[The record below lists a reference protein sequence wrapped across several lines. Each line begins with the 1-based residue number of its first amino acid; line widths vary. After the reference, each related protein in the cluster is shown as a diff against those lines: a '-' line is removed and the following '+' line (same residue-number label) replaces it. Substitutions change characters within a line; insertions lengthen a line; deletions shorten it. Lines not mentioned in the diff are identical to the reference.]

1 MRIVTHHKNTMA
13 TWKDMDSSD
22 LEGEEANIDF
32 MKNVNSDT
40 SDNSDDEEVDFFDI
54 DYDRQAYYESISHN
68 GKLIEMYKTLK
79 RNTKEICKE
88 LEDKLRIANEEN
100 EKLKVENSILS
111 NDKLELEMKLVEI
124 NTIHK
129 ELKKKLFL
137 TQKIKVNNP

>member
-1 MRIVTHHKNTMA
+1 MA

>member
-1 MRIVTHHKNTMA
+1 
-13 TWKDMDSSD
+13 MDSSD